1 MVDSCVISSCVLII
15 GNCWCAVP
23 ERGDPLA
30 RGRDIPETPRS
41 SQEGPLASPAGRG
54 TSTCLM
60 SRRQSICCSWRGR
73 QRIISHL
80 TVQHGARQV
89 RCAAEVTLL
98 RTMGLATTR
107 TASTAGARCDTSRP
121 VERKDGA
128 SCSPQAGPGRPRPD
142 SRPSPATANSTANS
156 ASSDNPGPESW
167 NEKPLS
173 IDKCAQEILPGSRSK
188 RSSSALPTQAS
199 RAFLGAGESS
209 DFAPFFLFLCPVPFR
224 RATTASRQPPVWDLG
239 DAHVCSLP

>member
-1 MVDSCVISSCVLII
+1 MDSCVISSCVLII

-41 SQEGPLASPAGRG
+41 SREGLTGKPSRPRHVDLSVVASTIDLLLLAWPAAH
-54 TSTCLM
+54 L
-60 SRRQSICCSWRGR
+60 
-73 QRIISHL
+73 SHL

-98 RTMGLATTR
+98 RTMGRATTR

-121 VERKDGA
+121 VERKDGS

>member
-23 ERGDPLA
+23 ARGDPLA
-30 RGRDIPETPRS
+30 RGRGRDIPETPRS
-41 SQEGPLASPAGRG
+41 SREGPTGSPAGRG
-54 TSTCLM
+54 TSTCLL
-60 SRRQSICCSWRGR
+60 SHRQSICCSWRGR

-98 RTMGLATTR
+98 RAMGRATTR
-107 TASTAGARCDTSRP
+107 TARTAGARCDTSRP
-121 VERKDGA
+121 VERKDG
-128 SCSPQAGPGRPRPD
+128 PGRPRPEG
-142 SRPSPATANSTANS
+142 RPSPATADRTANS

-167 NEKPLS
+167 KEKPLS
-173 IDKCAQEILPGSRSK
+173 NHKCSQQLLPGSRSK
-188 RSSSALPTQAS
+188 RSSSALPTQAFELS
-199 RAFLGAGESS
+199 WARASQVTL
-209 DFAPFFLFLCPVPFR
+209 APFSFSSA

-239 DAHVCSLP
+239 DAHVCPLP